1 MHNVKFVA
9 LLLAVL
15 SAFVAVS
22 AKNPLNYYANKAE
35 ESLSAGR
42 YEDALDY
49 ARQEIIDY
57 EGNPNGYY
65 QAAISLYTLQ
75 QPGQALSMLNKAL
88 ERAKKDKPLAA
99 QCCLAKADLLKE
111 MGDTIQAINALN
123 DGIKLDGKNVDLL
136 VERASTLIG
145 SDNKTALKDLQKI
158 KKLASSDPRGYIYM
172 AYLLV
177 DEKNYKDALDE
188 VTRAIALDN
197 SMDYSYGLRGLILQ
211 KLGYSPDWIRD
222 CLKSYDL
229 DNESS
234 LGIILL
240 ASEEDANVREQ
251 IINEIETKRTSL
263 NGYYKLEADLLY
275 TWKLFSLAGKA
286 YEEMINL
293 GLADATTYYYLGDC
307 QKRLGFVIDAY
318 ATASQ
323 GLDKFPNDLA
333 LKYMKAQIGV
343 LAGKGDE
350 VLGILN
356 SLIAE
361 SPEADAL
368 YAEKGRAYMSLGR
381 YSEAVEP
388 FNTAVILNPSALN
401 KMYYGDALRLS
412 GNTIK
417 ANSEYNDIL
426 RMSENTITD
435 EGQVPQYM
443 YAMAYS
449 GLGQRNDALAAIKT
463 LSKDYPSAEI
473 SYLPCIYSRLGSKS
487 ESIAALKTYTKENK
501 WNALFDLY
509 TYNFHPLHSEQAF
522 IDLLAENDVKTRYN
536 QTTNLLEYAPDGLN
550 ISSGGTSIEEAMA
563 VIADNPK
570 DWVRAYN
577 QLCPIDMGVGGQ
589 IVSVEYNEATQ
600 TITETCVTNPILFN
614 FKLVNSNLT
623 YKQKKED
630 VIALG
635 LITQNP
641 EIANLGVTFK
651 YIFKASDG
659 SEQTAFTLTS
669 NKMKTLLRKSKS
681 QEEVDKMMLDF
692 WCEEETLMFPENPMT
707 PDATISLSGNTLT
720 YTYPTS
726 ESDGSFSRIELFKSE
741 LRNQL
746 ASFFNDPSMRNRIP
760 VYVRQNITL
769 RFTYKGKETGKTV
782 DIEFAPTELATYLK

>member
-1 MHNVKFVA
+1 MKLRIIILISFLVPVIS
-9 LLLAVL
+9 LL
-15 SAFVAVS
+15 
-22 AKNPLNYYANKAE
+22 AKNPLNYYASKAE
-35 ESLSAGR
+35 EALSMGR

-57 EGNPNGYY
+57 DKNPNGYY

-75 QPGQALSMLNKAL
+75 QPGQALSMLDKAL
-88 ERAKKDKPLAA
+88 ERAKKDKHLAA
-99 QCCLAKADLLKE
+99 QCYLAKTGLLKE

-177 DEKNYKDALDE
+177 DEENYKDALDE
-188 VTRAIALDN
+188 ITRAIALDN
-197 SMDYSYGLRGLILQ
+197 SMAYSYGLRGLILQ

-234 LGIILL
+234 LGVILL

-275 TWKLFSLAGKA
+275 TWNAFPLAGKA

-293 GLADATTYYYLGDC
+293 GLADAMTYYYLGDC

-323 GLDKFPNDLA
+323 GLDKYPNDLA

-381 YSEAVEP
+381 YGEAVEP

-412 GNTIK
+412 GNTIN

-426 RMSENTITD
+426 RMSENTITE

-449 GLGQRNDALAAIKT
+449 GLGQKKDAIAAIKT

-473 SYLPCIYSRLGSKS
+473 SYLPCIYSRLGSKA
-487 ESIAALKTYTKENK
+487 EAIAALKAYTKENK

-509 TYNFHPLHSEQAF
+509 TYNFHPLHSEQTF
-522 IDLLAENDVKTRYN
+522 IDLLADNDVKTRYN

-651 YIFKASDG
+651 YIFKAPDG
-659 SEQTAFTLTS
+659 SEQTTFTLTS

-707 PDATISLSGNTLT
+707 PDATVSLSGNTLT
-720 YTYPTS
+720 YTYPTT

-769 RFTYKGKETGKTV
+769 KFTYKGKETGKTV
-782 DIEFAPTELATYLK
+782 DIEFAPSVLATYLK

>member
-1 MHNVKFVA
+1 MKQRIIILISFLVSVTS
-9 LLLAVL
+9 LL
-15 SAFVAVS
+15 
-22 AKNPLNYYANKAE
+22 AKNPLNYFANKAE
-35 ESLSAGR
+35 EALSIGR

-49 ARQEIIDY
+49 AQQEISDY
-57 EGNPNGYY
+57 DSNPNGYY

-88 ERAKKDKPLAA
+88 ERTKKNKPLAV
-99 QCCLAKADLLKE
+99 QCYIAKAGLLKE

-177 DEKNYKDALDE
+177 DEENYKDALDE
-188 VTRAIALDN
+188 ITRAIALDN
-197 SMDYSYGLRGLILQ
+197 SMAYSYGLRGLILQ
-211 KLGYSPDWIRD
+211 KLGYSPDWIKD

-234 LGIILL
+234 LGVILL

-275 TWKLFSLAGKA
+275 TWNAFPLAGKA

-293 GLADATTYYYLGDC
+293 GLADAMTYYYLGDC

-323 GLDKFPNDLA
+323 GLDKYPNDLA

-381 YSEAVEP
+381 YGEAVEP

-426 RMSENTITD
+426 RMSEKIITE

-449 GLGQRNDALAAIKT
+449 GLGRRNDAISSIKD
-463 LSKDYPSAEI
+463 LSKDYPSAEN
-473 SYLPCIYSRLGSKS
+473 SYLPCIYSRLGSKT
-487 ESIAALKTYTKENK
+487 EAIAALKAYTKENK

-509 TYNFHPLHSEQAF
+509 SYNFYPLHTEKAF
-522 IDLLAENDVKTRYN
+522 AELLEDNGINTKYN
-536 QTTNLLEYAPDGLN
+536 ESTELLEYVPEALN
-550 ISSGGTSIEEAMA
+550 LSSGGTSLEDAAALLAE
-563 VIADNPK
+563 NPT
-570 DWVRAYN
+570 DWVKAYN
-577 QLCPIDMGVGGQ
+577 KLCPIDLGIGGQ
-589 IVSVEYNEATQ
+589 ITSVEYNEATQ
-600 TITETCVTNPILFN
+600 TVVYNCSIKSLLFN
-614 FKLVNSNLT
+614 FALVNSNPT

-630 VIALG
+630 VMALG
-635 LITQNP
+635 FLSQNP
-641 EIANLGVTFK
+641 EIANLGVNIRYNIK
-651 YIFKASDG
+651 S
-659 SEQTAFTLTS
+659 SEDSECSTFTLS
-669 NKMKTLLRKSKS
+669 SDRMKRLLRKSQS
-681 QEEVDKMMLDF
+681 QDEIDKMMLDF
-692 WCEEETLMFPENPMT
+692 WCEEESLMFPENSMT
-707 PDATISLSGNTLT
+707 PDATVNLNGNILT

-769 RFTYKGKETGKTV
+769 KFSYKGKETGKTL

>member
-1 MHNVKFVA
+1 
-9 LLLAVL
+9 
-15 SAFVAVS
+15 
-22 AKNPLNYYANKAE
+22 
-35 ESLSAGR
+35 
-42 YEDALDY
+42 
-49 ARQEIIDY
+49 
-57 EGNPNGYY
+57 
-65 QAAISLYTLQ
+65 
-75 QPGQALSMLNKAL
+75 
-88 ERAKKDKPLAA
+88 
-99 QCCLAKADLLKE
+99 
-111 MGDTIQAINALN
+111 
-123 DGIKLDGKNVDLL
+123 
-136 VERASTLIG
+136 
-145 SDNKTALKDLQKI
+145 
-158 KKLASSDPRGYIYM
+158 
-172 AYLLV
+172 
-177 DEKNYKDALDE
+177 
-188 VTRAIALDN
+188 
-197 SMDYSYGLRGLILQ
+197 
-211 KLGYSPDWIRD
+211 
-222 CLKSYDL
+222 
-229 DNESS
+229 
-234 LGIILL
+234 
-240 ASEEDANVREQ
+240 
-251 IINEIETKRTSL
+251 
-263 NGYYKLEADLLY
+263 
-275 TWKLFSLAGKA
+275 
-286 YEEMINL
+286 MINL

-641 EIANLGVTFK
+641 EIGRAHV
-651 YIFKASDG
+651 
-659 SEQTAFTLTS
+659 
-669 NKMKTLLRKSKS
+669 
-681 QEEVDKMMLDF
+681 
-692 WCEEETLMFPENPMT
+692 
-707 PDATISLSGNTLT
+707 
-720 YTYPTS
+720 
-726 ESDGSFSRIELFKSE
+726 
-741 LRNQL
+741 
-746 ASFFNDPSMRNRIP
+746 
-760 VYVRQNITL
+760 
-769 RFTYKGKETGKTV
+769 
-782 DIEFAPTELATYLK
+782 